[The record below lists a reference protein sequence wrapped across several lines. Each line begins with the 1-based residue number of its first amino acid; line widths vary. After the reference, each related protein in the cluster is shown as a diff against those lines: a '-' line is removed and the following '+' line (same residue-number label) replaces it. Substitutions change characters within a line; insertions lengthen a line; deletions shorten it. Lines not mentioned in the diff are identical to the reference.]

1 MKDLEFHVGPDGIHT
16 PQKICKTFKDAAQ
29 YAISMSVGTGQ
40 PMTIDVVTW
49 TRAAAKAWGGDS
61 AVEVFNEDPDASI
74 HERIIIKAESE
85 GRIA

>member
-16 PQKICKTFKDAAQ
+16 PQKICKSFKEACV
-29 YAISMSVGTGQ
+29 YAVSMGVGTGQ
-40 PMTIDVVTW
+40 SMTIDVVTW

-61 AVEVFNEDPDASI
+61 AVEVYDEDPDASV
-74 HERIIIKAESE
+74 HERIIIKAESQ